1 MCDLHRSEKDL
12 QNWLADHHL
21 APKPKSTREE
31 LLESVKSNWDI
42 VNDRVYAAGHTAQKV
57 FADSQQSTVDA
68 WTDSQLRSFLL
79 EKGIVK
85 PASKREELLL
95 LAREYGAG
103 AHQLYDDA
111 INTASQTLSSAWYAA
126 TDAPKVAYDYTVI
139 KLDNA
144 KDYVFSSWCKL
155 LIPFNCGSR

>member
-1 MCDLHRSEKDL
+1 MQK
-12 QNWLADHHL
+12 WLADHHL

-31 LLESVKSNWDI
+31 LLDSVKSNWDT
-42 VNDRVYAAGHTAQKV
+42 VNSRVYAAGSNTQKV

-103 AHQLYDDA
+103 AQHMYDDA
-111 INTASQTLSSAWYAA
+111 VATASQTLSSAWYAA
-126 TDAPKVAYDYTVI
+126 TDAPKVAYDYTAI

-144 KDYVFSSWCKL
+144 KDYIFSSWCWL
-155 LIPFNCGSR
+155 HASSLNLFSTLRV